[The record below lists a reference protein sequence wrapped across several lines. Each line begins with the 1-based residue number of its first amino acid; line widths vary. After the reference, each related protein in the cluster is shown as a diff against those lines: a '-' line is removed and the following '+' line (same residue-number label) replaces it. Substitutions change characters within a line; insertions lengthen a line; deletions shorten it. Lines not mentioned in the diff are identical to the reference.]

1 MTFLS
6 KPVAELAGERYFG
19 VDLAKRET
27 QLAVLNA
34 AGEQIFSKRFATDRD
49 QLLALAGELREG
61 DTLALEVT
69 TNSTAIA
76 RQKQKA

>member
-34 AGEQIFSKRFATDRD
+34 AGVIQPQKRA
-49 QLLALAGELREG
+49 EH
-61 DTLALEVT
+61 
-69 TNSTAIA
+69 AI
-76 RQKQKA
+76 